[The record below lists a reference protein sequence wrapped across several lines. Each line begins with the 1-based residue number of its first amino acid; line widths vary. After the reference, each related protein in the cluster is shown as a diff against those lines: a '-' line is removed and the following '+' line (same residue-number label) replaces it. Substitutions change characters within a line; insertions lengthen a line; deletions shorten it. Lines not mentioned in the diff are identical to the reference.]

1 MGLSDQ
7 QAFTKAKKWI
17 KLAPKGDFKERVIQ
31 SYPVYAAMIY
41 SVDENLG
48 KLFDRIKELN
58 IDKRTIIFFTS
69 DNGGLSTAEGSP
81 TTNSPLRAGKGWLYE
96 GGIRVPL
103 IIKAPGFM
111 NKPFV
116 TNIPVSTIDYFPTI
130 LEMTGTVSKKAT
142 VDGISILPVLKS
154 DQLEDRPLFWHYPH
168 YSNQGGDPGSAVRM
182 GNFKLIDNFETGK
195 QELYD
200 LYNDISEMN
209 DISGKDPE
217 KTSEL
222 YDLLQAWRKKT
233 GAQMMDQNPDWN
245 GLK

>member
-1 MGLSDQ
+1 
-7 QAFTKAKKWI
+7 
-17 KLAPKGDFKERVIQ
+17 
-31 SYPVYAAMIY
+31 
-41 SVDENLG
+41 
-48 KLFDRIKELN
+48 
-58 IDKRTIIFFTS
+58 
-69 DNGGLSTAEGSP
+69 
-81 TTNSPLRAGKGWLYE
+81 
-96 GGIRVPL
+96 
-103 IIKAPGFM
+103 
-111 NKPFV
+111 
-116 TNIPVSTIDYFPTI
+116 
-130 LEMTGTVSKKAT
+130 
-142 VDGISILPVLKS
+142 LKS